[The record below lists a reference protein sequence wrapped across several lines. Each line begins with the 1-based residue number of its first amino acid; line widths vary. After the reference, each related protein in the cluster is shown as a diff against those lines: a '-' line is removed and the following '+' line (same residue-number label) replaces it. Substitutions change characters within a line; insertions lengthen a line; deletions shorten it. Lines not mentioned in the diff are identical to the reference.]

1 MMSVILDVV
10 YVTSFHNPL
19 ARECHMA
26 KPELNVMGFVFA
38 QRKRSCGG
46 GPVLGITIQYIL
58 ERNALNLSSK
68 SLLETLYLMDK
79 I

>member
-46 GPVLGITIQYIL
+46 GPGREGQQIIGHNNTIYFGK
-58 ERNALNLSSK
+58 ECP
-68 SLLETLYLMDK
+68 
-79 I
+79 